1 MPKNCRPCSRR
12 RRPSADKV
20 PCYVQ
25 QEPARKLKN
34 LQNIPVL
41 LMSMDGSYHRQY
53 DHCLAKWLNQAG
65 VKTQYVE
72 PESAGISGNGHR

>member
-1 MPKNCRPCSRR
+1 MLETQAPA
-12 RRPSADKV
+12 ADKV

-41 LMSMDGSYHRQY
+41 FMVGEGSYHRIY
-53 DHCLAKWLNQAG
+53 DHCLA
-65 VKTQYVE
+65 
-72 PESAGISGNGHR
+72 NGSIRPA